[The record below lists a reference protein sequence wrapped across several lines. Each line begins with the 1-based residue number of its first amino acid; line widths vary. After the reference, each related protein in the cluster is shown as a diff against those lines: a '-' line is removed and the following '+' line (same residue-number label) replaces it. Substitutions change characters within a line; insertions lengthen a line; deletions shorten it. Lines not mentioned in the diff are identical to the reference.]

1 MCPLQPVGDH
11 RRQSLHRQNGDARRS
26 TVARESACA
35 RKTRMAM
42 RLSKLVSLTTP
53 ACATRAALSA
63 GNRPVFAVA
72 KRTAQSGGPAV
83 RRSGG
88 PAQSRSPLGA
98 APGLP
103 RVTRCSHLHGRPKLP
118 RSASPA
124 VRRSGGR
131 PAAVEGHLGPE
142 VRRSGGPDRVP
153 RAPRGHR
160 LGPEVRRSGGPAA
173 LPAAGGLVPC
183 RDTRC
188 DLADF

>member
-1 MCPLQPVGDH
+1 M
-11 RRQSLHRQNGDARRS
+11 
-26 TVARESACA
+26 ARESPCA
-35 RKTRMAM
+35 RKTMMAM
-42 RLSKLVSLTTP
+42 RLSKLISLTTP

-63 GNRPVFAVA
+63 GNRPVLAVA

-83 RRSGG
+83 RRSN
-88 PAQSRSPLGA
+88 QSRSPLLWS

-153 RAPRGHR
+153 RPPRGH
-160 LGPEVRRSGGPAA
+160 LGPEVRRSGGPTA
-173 LPAAGGLVPC
+173 LPAAGGLREVCCWCPQPC

>member
-1 MCPLQPVGDH
+1 MKCIILRCAVDRVCPLQPVGDH

-63 GNRPVFAVA
+63 GNRPVLAVA

-88 PAQSRSPLGA
+88 PDQSGSLWA

-142 VRRSGGPDRVP
+142 VRRSGGPDQS
-153 RAPRGHR
+153 
-160 LGPEVRRSGGPAA
+160 RSPLGGPWSAT
-173 LPAAGGLVPC
+173 C
-183 RDTRC
+183 H
-188 DLADF
+188 